1 MTDRNERLRA
11 DFYDMLSLQDRPYLS
26 WTATKG
32 DPPCA
37 EEYLLDIGL
46 RSYALS
52 ADHGRYTVGVI
63 RGCTVKV
70 TLWDSYPETPPYV
83 KMLTIPPVFH
93 PCWYSKGVY
102 CPPRKW
108 HADRSL
114 KDYILEMLRTLR
126 YDPEL
131 IESEAPAN
139 YKALEWYTRHKGD
152 TTLFPSDR
160 TELSENS
167 PQEAAVYEKAA
178 LSFDEIVDSW
188 GVR

>member
-11 DFYDMLSLQDRPYLS
+11 DFYDMLSIQNRPYLS

-32 DPPCA
+32 DLPCA
-37 EEYLLDIGL
+37 EEYLLDIRL

-52 ADHGRYTVGVI
+52 ADHGRYTVGVTH
-63 RGCTVKV
+63 GCTVKV
-70 TLWDSYPETPPYV
+70 TLWDSYPETAPYI
-83 KMLTIPPVFH
+83 KMLSLPPVFH

-108 HADRSL
+108 RADCSL
-114 KDYILEMLRTLR
+114 KEHILEMLRTLR

-131 IESEAPAN
+131 IESDAPAN
-139 YKALEWYTRHKGD
+139 YKALDWYLKHRDD
-152 TTLFPSDR
+152 TALFPSDT

-167 PQEAAVYEKAA
+167 PQTAETFGKSA
-178 LSFDEIVDSW
+178 LCFDEIVDSW
-188 GVR
+188 GIK

>member
-11 DFYDMLSLQDRPYLS
+11 DFYDMLSIRNRPYLS

-32 DPPCA
+32 DLPCA
-37 EEYLLDIGL
+37 EEYLLDIRL

-52 ADHGRYTVGVI
+52 ADHGRYTVGVTH
-63 RGCTVKV
+63 GCTVKV
-70 TLWDSYPETPPYV
+70 TLWDSYPETAPYI
-83 KMLTIPPVFH
+83 KMLSLPPVFH

-108 HADRSL
+108 RADCSL

-131 IESEAPAN
+131 IESDAPAN
-139 YKALEWYTRHKGD
+139 YKALDWYLKHRDD
-152 TTLFPSDR
+152 TALFPSDT

-167 PQEAAVYEKAA
+167 PQTAEAFGKSA
-178 LSFDEIVDSW
+178 LCFDEIVDSW
-188 GVR
+188 GIK

>member
-11 DFYDMLSLQDRPYLS
+11 DFYDMLSIRNRPYLS
-26 WTATKG
+26 WAATKG
-32 DPPCA
+32 DLPCA
-37 EEYLLDIGL
+37 EEYLLDIRL

-52 ADHGRYTVGVI
+52 ADHGRYTVGVTH
-63 RGCTVKV
+63 GCTVKV
-70 TLWDSYPETPPYV
+70 TLWDSYPETAPYI
-83 KMLTIPPVFH
+83 KMLSLPPVFH

-108 HADRSL
+108 RADCSL

-131 IESEAPAN
+131 IESDAPAN
-139 YKALEWYTRHKGD
+139 YKALDWYLKHKAD
-152 TTLFPSDR
+152 TALFPSDT

-167 PQEAAVYEKAA
+167 PQTAEAFGKSA
-178 LSFDEIVDSW
+178 LCFDEVVDSW
-188 GVR
+188 GIK

>member
-11 DFYDMLSLQDRPYLS
+11 DFYEMLSIQNRPYLS

-32 DPPCA
+32 DLPCA
-37 EEYLLDIGL
+37 EEYLLDIRL

-52 ADHGRYTVGVI
+52 ADHGRYTVGVTH
-63 RGCTVKV
+63 GCTVKV
-70 TLWDSYPETPPYV
+70 TLWDSYPETAPYI
-83 KMLTIPPVFH
+83 KMLSLPPVFH

-108 HADRSL
+108 RADCSL

-131 IESEAPAN
+131 IESDAPAN
-139 YKALEWYTRHKGD
+139 YKALDWYLKHRDD
-152 TTLFPSDR
+152 TALFPSDT

-167 PQEAAVYEKAA
+167 PQTAEAFGKSA
-178 LSFDEIVDSW
+178 LCFDEIVDSW
-188 GVR
+188 GIK

>member
-11 DFYDMLSLQDRPYLS
+11 DYYDMLSIQNRPYLS

-32 DPPCA
+32 DLPCA
-37 EEYLLDIGL
+37 EEYLLDIRL
-46 RSYALS
+46 RSYALT
-52 ADHGRYTVGVI
+52 ADHGRYTVGVTH
-63 RGCTVKV
+63 GCTVKV
-70 TLWDSYPETPPYV
+70 TLWDSYPETAPYI
-83 KMLTIPPVFH
+83 KMLSLPPVFH

-108 HADRSL
+108 RADCSL

-131 IESEAPAN
+131 IESDAPAN
-139 YKALEWYTRHKGD
+139 YKALDWYLKHKAD
-152 TTLFPSDR
+152 TALFPSDT

-167 PQEAAVYEKAA
+167 PQTAEAFGKSA
-178 LSFDEIVDSW
+178 LCFDEIVDSW
-188 GVR
+188 GIK